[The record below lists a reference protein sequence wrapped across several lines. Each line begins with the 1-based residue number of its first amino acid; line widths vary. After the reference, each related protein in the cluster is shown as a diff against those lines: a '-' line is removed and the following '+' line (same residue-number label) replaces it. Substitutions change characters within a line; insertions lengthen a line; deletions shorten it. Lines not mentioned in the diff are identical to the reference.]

1 METLL
6 KYFPEI
12 TDSQHRQFEMLAK
25 LYPEWNE
32 KINVIS
38 RKDID
43 QLMVNHVLHSLA
55 IAKIYPLDQAKTILD
70 VGTGGGF
77 PGIPLAILYPQ
88 IEFTLVDSIG
98 KKISVVQDIA
108 NKLELK
114 NVTAVHSRVEK
125 VKGKFD
131 VVVTRAVARSKKLVH
146 WVHTKFDSQ
155 STYLYSGIIAL
166 KGGDLEE
173 ELEELKRNYIEKNIS
188 EIFTESFFETKK
200 VIFIPF

>member
-1 METLL
+1 LSIL
-6 KYFPEI
+6 KNYFPDLSE
-12 TDSQHRQFEMLAK
+12 RQYQQFDKLTK

-43 QLMVNHVLHSLA
+43 QLTVNHVLHSLA
-55 IAKIYPLDQAKTILD
+55 IAKVTPLNEAKTVLD

-77 PGIPLAILYPQ
+77 PGIPLAIIYPQ
-88 IEFTLVDSIG
+88 IQFTLVDSIG
-98 KKISVVQDIA
+98 KKISVVQDVA
-108 NKLELK
+108 KSLELE
-114 NVTAVHSRVEK
+114 NITAIHCRVEK

-131 VVVTRAVARSKKLVH
+131 VVVTRAVARTKKLVH
-146 WVHTKFDSQ
+146 WVHTKIDPS
-155 STYLYSGIIAL
+155 STHMYTGIVAL

-173 ELEELKRNYIEKNIS
+173 EMAEIKRNYVENKIS
-188 EIFTESFFETKK
+188 EIFKEPFFETKK